1 VKGTQKRKAMNAY
14 LNYIIEA
21 NVGLLVVLLLYK
33 VLLSRETRFGMMRFY
48 LLASILAC
56 LFFPLIDFQL
66 GDGTSLSIS
75 NVIPSYWL
83 PEVTIYGD
91 GAKSAGDSPFGV
103 WGFAAI
109 VYLSGLAIC
118 FSLLTFQLIRLWQ
131 TFRKAT
137 TYRINQLHVA
147 ESSEDKPTFSFFN
160 FIFIGKANELTEQEK
175 EQIIRHESVHARQ
188 RHSFD
193 ILLINTLK
201 ILFWFNPLMH
211 TYQKIFIQLHEFE
224 ADARAVE
231 STDVNKYCS
240 LLARV
245 ALQSADFTMANHF
258 NHSLTVKRIEMMR
271 TIKRNIKQWK
281 VVALAATFP
290 LVFFLVACQDQ
301 IGEDIREIT
310 RNSSHALIVPEF
322 VQTRFDQVQKQNPDR
337 KYVLLELNET
347 ASRKLETLK
356 GQYGLPKSMEV
367 MKAVNGQR
375 VMESVTG
382 QASNIGIDAGGAPGA
397 ITSKPG
403 EQTFA
408 ILEFNENASRMS
420 EAAAQDKVFTVVEEQ
435 PEFPGGYDKMIAFIQ
450 ENLRYPSNARQQGI
464 EGTVYVSFIVEKDG
478 AVTDSKVIRGISPE
492 CDQEVIRMMKLSPN
506 WLPGKQGGEPVRV
519 RFVLPIKFALGQ

>member
-1 VKGTQKRKAMNAY
+1 MNAY

-21 NVGLLVVLLLYK
+21 NIGLLVVLLLYK

-48 LLASILAC
+48 LLASVFAC
-56 LFFPLIDFQL
+56 LLFPLIDLHL
-66 GDGTSLSIS
+66 GEGASPLSIS
-75 NVIPSYWL
+75 NILPSYWL
-83 PEVTIYGD
+83 PEVTIYSD
-91 GAKSAGDSPFGV
+91 GVANAGRNSFGAWEFV
-103 WGFAAI
+103 TV
-109 VYLSGLAIC
+109 VYLSGLAVF
-118 FSLLTFQLIRLWQ
+118 FSLLAMQLIKLWR

-137 TYRINQLHVA
+137 TYRIKELHIA
-147 ESSEDKPTFSFFN
+147 ESAEDKPTFSFFN
-160 FIFIGKANELTEQEK
+160 FIFIGKANELTQQEK

-211 TYQKIFIQLHEFE
+211 TYQKIFIQLHEFD

-231 STDVNKYCS
+231 SRDVNKYCS

-281 VVALAATFP
+281 VVALSATFP

-301 IGEDIREIT
+301 IGEDIKEIT

-322 VQTRFDQVQKQNPDR
+322 VQTRFDEVQKENPER

-347 ASRKLETLK
+347 ASKKLETLK
-356 GQYGLPKSMEV
+356 EQYGLPASMEV
-367 MKAVNGQR
+367 MKAVNGKR
-375 VMESVTG
+375 VAESVTG
-382 QASNIGIDAGGAPGA
+382 RASNIHIDAGGSQGA

-408 ILEFNENASRMS
+408 IIEFNENASRMS
-420 EAAAQDKVFTVVEEQ
+420 EAAAQDQVFTVVEEQ
-435 PEFPGGYDKMIAFIQ
+435 PEFPGGFDEMMAFIQ
-450 ENLRYPSNARQQGI
+450 ENLRYPKVARQQGI
-464 EGTVYVSFIVEKDG
+464 EGTVFVSFIVEKDG
-478 AVTDSKVIRGISPE
+478 AISEVKVIRGISPD
-492 CDQEVIRMMKLSPN
+492 CDQEVVRMMKLSPN
-506 WLPGKQGGEPVRV
+506 WAPGKQSGQVVRV
-519 RFVLPIKFALGQ
+519 RFVLPVKFDLG